1 MQWACLGHLSEES
14 NTPTLALDTHRKILG
29 CDRLPLSV
37 ASRYEVSAVM
47 EID

>member
-1 MQWACLGHLSEES
+1 MQWACLGHLSEEN
-14 NTPTLALDTHRKILG
+14 NTPKLALDTHRKILG
-29 CDRLPLSV
+29 DRLPLSI